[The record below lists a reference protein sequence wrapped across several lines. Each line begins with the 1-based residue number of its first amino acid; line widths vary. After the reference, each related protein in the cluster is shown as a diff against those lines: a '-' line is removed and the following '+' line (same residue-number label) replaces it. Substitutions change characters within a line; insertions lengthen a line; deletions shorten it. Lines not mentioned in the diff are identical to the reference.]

1 VAGFD
6 PLKPHMRR
14 DYSKVFA
21 FAEKWR
27 VYHGKDTSERK
38 PIEDRR
44 NRVINYINFED
55 EADSRQ

>member
-1 VAGFD
+1 
-6 PLKPHMRR
+6 MRR

-44 NRVINYINFED
+44 NRVINYINVED